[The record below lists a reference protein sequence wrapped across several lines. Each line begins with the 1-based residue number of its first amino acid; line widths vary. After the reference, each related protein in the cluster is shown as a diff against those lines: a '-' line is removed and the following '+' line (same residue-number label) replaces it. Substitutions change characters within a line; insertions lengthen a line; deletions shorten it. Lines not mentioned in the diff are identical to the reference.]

1 MFASTGRR
9 KAPVCKNIENELGKT
24 RAQMLADGY
33 TQRELQQRLH
43 NHHCG

>member
-1 MFASTGRR
+1 MQARGAARR
-9 KAPVCKNIENELGKT
+9 PVCKNIEYEQGKT
-24 RAQMLADGY
+24 RAHMLADGY